1 MENNFDQLI
10 AALNISSLS
19 VNVLD
24 EIKLFLEK
32 QTDET
37 LPIFISQFFQSLLIL
52 ERWIWQLFSQE
63 SHQWINES
71 GYQQLFYSLASFN
84 KKLIFNYD
92 NVDIDAKASLLF
104 SLTIDQINNIFQ
116 KIERSAD
123 DDNLF
128 ISLISLWFDNHS
140 YFLFDNPEYILPI
153 INHIGQYIIDK
164 YVMSKEYKLYLIQLR
179 QSHLSQSVFT
189 SKLLFYIKTCS
200 FYFYSYLF
208 SRVNNFPESVDK
220 MMHYLYES
228 YLEIIHIHS
237 HSVESWSKELLG
249 CIIQLMG
256 LVHGY
261 CWYDREKKVQMK
273 ILFPTDKIICD
284 YVKDVMHIM
293 SHKPFYKQ
301 TKPNRS
307 NDETILME
315 SIFAFL
321 FMLIQAYDINRLFRV
336 NTTMRDTV
344 VLVVEATVNDKI
356 AICGYSILGEIL
368 TDDQFKELKVVG
380 LQTLSKNDSIQESTA
395 HLNKMNLL
403 IEMCDEYPIVYD
415 IIWAFSFNQDI
426 QEQLR
431 SNLSFISKL
440 TQLSKECDNEQMSK
454 MIHGILWNL
463 ETNHENRPTSKI
475 KDEKKFDIMI
485 SYSHKEKDL
494 CKQIYEELS
503 KAGYR
508 IWIDFD
514 QMHGNV
520 MDAMA
525 QGIEQSHI
533 IIVCMSEH
541 YRKSNYC
548 RAEAHYAFQQQR
560 KIVPLILQ
568 KQYKPDGWLSFLIG
582 HLLYVDFNQYEFSQA
597 MKMLFKELK
606 VEDICE
612 TNAVPIRPKAD
623 AAVRFPTLSVSSPKR
638 SASPTFP
645 QNILQWTQKQVQ
657 DWLLEH
663 NLVQMS
669 RLLMNHDGRSLI
681 YLSQYMKN
689 CQPQQILNSLQ
700 QDSLRRINE

>member
-1 MENNFDQLI
+1 
-10 AALNISSLS
+10 
-19 VNVLD
+19 
-24 EIKLFLEK
+24 
-32 QTDET
+32 
-37 LPIFISQFFQSLLIL
+37 
-52 ERWIWQLFSQE
+52 
-63 SHQWINES
+63 
-71 GYQQLFYSLASFN
+71 
-84 KKLIFNYD
+84 
-92 NVDIDAKASLLF
+92 
-104 SLTIDQINNIFQ
+104 
-116 KIERSAD
+116 
-123 DDNLF
+123 
-128 ISLISLWFDNHS
+128 
-140 YFLFDNPEYILPI
+140 
-153 INHIGQYIIDK
+153 
-164 YVMSKEYKLYLIQLR
+164 MSKEYKLYLIQLR

-208 SRVNNFPESVDK
+208 SRVNNFPYSADE
-220 MMHYLYES
+220 MMRYLYED

-237 HSVESWSKELLG
+237 HSVESWSKELFS
-249 CIIQLMG
+249 CITQLMS
-256 LVHGY
+256 LVHGS

-273 ILFPTDKIICD
+273 ILFPTGKIICD
-284 YVKDVMHIM
+284 YVKDLMRIM

-307 NDETILME
+307 NDETILMQ

-321 FMLIQAYDINRLFRV
+321 FMAVQTYDINWVFRS
-336 NTTMRDTV
+336 NTTMRDIV
-344 VLVVEATVNDKI
+344 VSVVEATLNDKV
-356 AICGYSILGEIL
+356 ALGGYGILGEIL
-368 TDDQFKELKVVG
+368 TDDEFKDLKIAGNMSRFFFNMLEDAWNQPTKKYKHLPITSLLRG

-606 VEDICE
+606 VEHICE

-638 SASPTFP
+638 SASPTFS

-700 QDSLRRINE
+700 QDSLRRINESISLIELSYFHSLIDQQKSSTKKKKPQH